1 MNAFYYKIKREYLNS
16 KQKDFTYFK
25 LQENGIFIV
34 LSMSKRTISMP
45 KNIAIPSGYEK
56 STKEEFDEKMI
67 ELGF

>member
-1 MNAFYYKIKREYLNS
+1 MNAFYYKIKREYLNG

-25 LQENGIFIV
+25 LQENGVFIV

-45 KNIAIPSGYEK
+45 KNIAIPSSYEK